1 MNESVTF
8 FTIYLALFLFGM
20 IVMRHGLMLGFQK
33 KLPAILH
40 RFADKPWKGLLTGV
54 LAATITQSSS
64 AVMVITVGLVAVRA
78 IPFHYSIGIML
89 GANIGTVA
97 TLEILAYDLSSI
109 SVPLLLTGSLFLFS
123 KREKFFSIG
132 CVLFGIAMMF
142 ISMHGFETLAYPLT
156 SIPAIHYW
164 FLETSQRVQLGVVT
178 GLLMSSIVQSSSAVT
193 AIAMSFMNEQL
204 LELPSAVAIMLGANI
219 GTCITAWF
227 ASLGAS
233 KEAKLTAYAHI
244 WVNIIGVILCLP
256 FLESFSTFISLL
268 SLSPERQLAHAAFL
282 FNVVSSLLFLPFSEQ
297 IARLLKWVH
306 K

>member
-8 FTIYLALFLFGM
+8 FTIYLALFLCGM
-20 IVMRHGLMLGFQK
+20 IVMRHGLTLGFRK
-33 KLPAILH
+33 KMPLFLH

-54 LAATITQSSS
+54 LASAITQSSS
-64 AVMVITVGLVAVRA
+64 AVMVMTVGLVAVRA

-109 SVPLLLTGSLFLFS
+109 SVPLLLIGGLCLFS
-123 KREKFFSIG
+123 TNEKGFATG
-132 CVLFGIAMMF
+132 CVLFGMAMMF

-156 SIPAIHYW
+156 SIPSIHYW
-164 FLETSQRVQLGVVT
+164 FVETSQRVQLGVVT
-178 GLLMSSIVQSSSAVT
+178 GLIMSSIVQSSSAVT

-204 LELPSAVAIMLGANI
+204 LGLSSAIAIMLGANI

-233 KEAKLTAYAHI
+233 KEAKMTAYAHI
-244 WVNIIGVILCLP
+244 WVNILGVIICLP
-256 FLESFSTFISLL
+256 FLESFSGFISLL
-268 SLSPERQLAHAAFL
+268 SSSPERQLAHAAFL
-282 FNVVSSLLFLPFSEQ
+282 FNVVSSLIFLPFSDQ
-297 IARLLKWVH
+297 IARLLKWMH